1 MLWNQV
7 LPDLGKCDF
16 GKLRKFQNLDILKSQ
31 INHMEIER
39 FGKLNMWKIKKKQW
53 KIEKCDFRPL
63 EGRNRPRDC
72 DFRNL
77 RVKLY
82 RIPKFSSKSVPWGP
96 LPWPFEGIHVYT
108 HVIRNP
114 PRVSHDA
121 ICFLNHGF
129 QIRNHLTL
137 HAPTQVSYSMSSPYS
152 PQNPR
157 KIGNTPQLPEK

>member
-1 MLWNQV
+1 M
-7 LPDLGKCDF
+7 
-16 GKLRKFQNLDILKSQ
+16 
-31 INHMEIER
+31 
-39 FGKLNMWKIKKKQW
+39 
-53 KIEKCDFRPL
+53 EKCDFRPL

-96 LPWPFEGIHVYT
+96 LSWPFEGIHVYT

-137 HAPTQVSYSMSSPYS
+137 HAPTQVSYSTFSPYKLFS
-152 PQNPR
+152 NFLHVKSLGAHQGKQKHGP
-157 KIGNTPQLPEK
+157 IESS

>member
-1 MLWNQV
+1 M
-7 LPDLGKCDF
+7 
-16 GKLRKFQNLDILKSQ
+16 
-31 INHMEIER
+31 
-39 FGKLNMWKIKKKQW
+39 
-53 KIEKCDFRPL
+53 EKCDFRPL

-96 LPWPFEGIHVYT
+96 LSWPFEGIHVYT

-137 HAPTQVSYSMSSPYS
+137 HAPTQVSYSMSSPYVRRDHGAWS
-152 PQNPR
+152 QNLGGWYR
-157 KIGNTPQLPEK
+157 RQTQTARREFWTSALSL

>member
-1 MLWNQV
+1 M
-7 LPDLGKCDF
+7 
-16 GKLRKFQNLDILKSQ
+16 
-31 INHMEIER
+31 
-39 FGKLNMWKIKKKQW
+39 
-53 KIEKCDFRPL
+53 EKCDFRPL

-96 LPWPFEGIHVYT
+96 LSWPFEGIHVYT

-114 PRVSHDA
+114 PKVSHDA

-137 HAPTQVSYSMSSPYS
+137 HAPTQVSYSMSSPYDLFLYPRGLYRS
-152 PQNPR
+152 PSIYR
-157 KIGNTPQLPEK
+157 EVAKSRFSKI

>member
-1 MLWNQV
+1 MVLWNQA
-7 LPDLGKCDF
+7 LPDLGTCDF
-16 GKLRKFQNLDILKSQ
+16 GKLRKFWNLDILENQFK
-31 INHMEIER
+31 HMKNER
-39 FGKLNMWKIKKKQW
+39 FGKMKKWKIKKSMNMV
-53 KIEKCDFRPL
+53 KCDFRPL

-96 LPWPFEGIHVYT
+96 LSWPFEGIHVYT

-114 PRVSHDA
+114 PKVSHDA

-137 HAPTQVSYSMSSPYS
+137 HAPTQVSYSMSSPYYV
-152 PQNPR
+152 
-157 KIGNTPQLPEK
+157 LH

>member
-1 MLWNQV
+1 M
-7 LPDLGKCDF
+7 
-16 GKLRKFQNLDILKSQ
+16 
-31 INHMEIER
+31 
-39 FGKLNMWKIKKKQW
+39 
-53 KIEKCDFRPL
+53 EKCDFRPL

-96 LPWPFEGIHVYT
+96 LSWPFEGIHVYT

-137 HAPTQVSYSMSSPYS
+137 HAPTQVSYSTFSPYRGKS
-152 PQNPR
+152 TRLGAWTPNNTNAGLIRATQGSN
-157 KIGNTPQLPEK
+157 KGNQASAPASKQMGTS

>member
-1 MLWNQV
+1 
-7 LPDLGKCDF
+7 
-16 GKLRKFQNLDILKSQ
+16 
-31 INHMEIER
+31 
-39 FGKLNMWKIKKKQW
+39 MWKLKGLENWKCEKSKNQW
-53 KIEKCDFRPL
+53 KTEKCDFRPL

-96 LPWPFEGIHVYT
+96 LSWPFEGIHVYT

-137 HAPTQVSYSMSSPYS
+137 HAPTQVSYSMYSPYFCLRIAVLS
-152 PQNPR
+152 LCENCPEGVLNFYMP
-157 KIGNTPQLPEK
+157 GNFRTRVHFE